1 MRLTSW
7 LVVLI
12 AVLAVFVDIPKHQF
26 SFPFNCPG
34 ICLRIGDFQVNQEIK
49 THLGLD
55 LQGGTQ
61 LILRLQYDK
70 LPPGSNATR
79 SELQNQAINVIDRR
93 INAVGVSEPVIQG
106 LGDDK
111 ILLELPG
118 VTDIQQAN
126 DFATRQAFLEIKV
139 PDKDKPG
146 EYKSLEPPLTG
157 ADLNPNGVFV
167 TFEGTRPVVHFEFPG
182 DGRQPLGAD
191 LEGLPEPAGADH
203 ARRPGDL
210 RAGDPDRCSRRAAGI
225 IEGNFTTKTAND
237 LAIQLK
243 SGSLPVPLEVI
254 QSSRI
259 EPTLGRDS
267 VQQSVVA
274 GIIGLLL
281 VAFFMI
287 AYYRLPG
294 VLAVIAL
301 LYYAALTYAI
311 FRLVP
316 VTLTLAGI
324 AGFLL
329 SIGMAA
335 DANVLTFERLKEELR
350 TGKSLRAAV
359 EEGRK
364 RAFPSIFYSN
374 LATIMTA
381 GVLFWFGTGTV
392 KGFALTLVIGVARLI
407 LHRGHRH
414 ADAAAMGDRV
424 PRTSQAATVG
434 RRRACRRHARHA
446 THRRAGDAEPLM
458 IRFVERKWLYFAV
471 SGLLIVP
478 GIIFLLHR
486 RASSRASSSVVARS
500 STSASMP
507 RRALPRSAKLMSGLG
522 REEAQIIVAEGGRVE
537 IRTFEMTAAEQVAT
551 EDGPRAK
558 YGARVIDVNPQVVS
572 PSFSARAHPERDP
585 VDRARLAPHRPAHR
599 VRVPGLRLDRVPLRH
614 RRDPRAAPRRGAGAR
629 ALRDARLLLR
639 RRDRQPLRDRGPD
652 DHRLLGPRHDRG
664 VRPDPR
670 EPPSE
675 PRRGT
680 ESGHQLLDHAD
691 HDAVDR
697 YGDHRRLHA
706 AGPLPVRRLL
716 DAKLRP
722 RAAGRGHIRYVF
734 VDLQRQPDRLPMA
747 GDRGPHPPSRDP
759 GARLTA
765 QLRGPVHFPRCSG

>member
-61 LILRLQYDK
+61 LILRLQFEK
-70 LPPGSNATR
+70 LPPGSNATQA
-79 SELQNQAINVIDRR
+79 ELQNQAINVIDRR

-106 LGDDK
+106 LGTDK

-126 DFATRQAFLEIKV
+126 EFATKQAFLEIKV
-139 PDKDKPG
+139 PNKDKPG
-146 EYKSLEPPLTG
+146 EYVSLQPPLTG
-157 ADLNPNGVFV
+157 ADLDPSGVYV
-167 TFEGTRPVVHFEFPG
+167 TFQGTEPVVAFAFK
-182 DGRQPLGAD
+182 GA
-191 LEGLPEPAGADH
+191 
-203 ARRPGDL
+203 
-210 RAGDPDRCSRRAAGI
+210 AGDRWVQISKDYLQQPVQITLDEQEISAPVIQTVFSSGSGI
-225 IEGNFTTKTAND
+225 IEGRFTTKSANE

-243 SGSLPVPLEVI
+243 SGSLPVPVEVV

-274 GIIGLLL
+274 GLIGLLL

-311 FRLVP
+311 FRVVP
-316 VTLTLAGI
+316 VTLTLAGT

-381 GVLFWFGTGTV
+381 GVLFWFGSGTV
-392 KGFALTLVIGVARLI
+392 KGFALTLAIGVFVSFFTAVIVTQMLLQWAIEFPALRKRRLY
-407 LHRGHRH
+407 G
-414 ADAAAMGDRV
+414 
-424 PRTSQAATVG
+424 
-434 RRRACRRHARHA
+434 
-446 THRRAGDAEPLM
+446 
-458 IRFVERKWLYFAV
+458 VE
-471 SGLLIVP
+471 
-478 GIIFLLHR
+478 
-486 RASSRASSSVVARS
+486 
-500 STSASMP
+500 
-507 RRALPRSAKLMSGLG
+507 
-522 REEAQIIVAEGGRVE
+522 E
-537 IRTFEMTAAEQVAT
+537 
-551 EDGPRAK
+551 
-558 YGARVIDVNPQVVS
+558 
-572 PSFSARAHPERDP
+572 
-585 VDRARLAPHRPAHR
+585 RPA
-599 VRVPGLRLDRVPLRH
+599 DT
-614 RRDPRAAPRRGAGAR
+614 
-629 ALRDARLLLR
+629 
-639 RRDRQPLRDRGPD
+639 
-652 DHRLLGPRHDRG
+652 
-664 VRPDPR
+664 
-670 EPPSE
+670 
-675 PRRGT
+675 RGT
-680 ESGHQLLDHAD
+680 PT
-691 HDAVDR
+691 AVPAT
-697 YGDHRRLHA
+697 L
-706 AGPLPVRRLL
+706 
-716 DAKLRP
+716 
-722 RAAGRGHIRYVF
+722 
-734 VDLQRQPDRLPMA
+734 
-747 GDRGPHPPSRDP
+747 SR
-759 GARLTA
+759 
-765 QLRGPVHFPRCSG
+765 